1 VRREALKEGTIKHIL
16 GIVTQSL
23 TAAQT
28 TCIWDMTWEII
39 ILQDHSTVSR
49 FSAVPY
55 LIKTS
60 FLQIF
65 SFTRL
70 FHIKSN
76 SHAGYLAVYHS
87 SRSDPQL
94 S

>member
-1 VRREALKEGTIKHIL
+1 MRREAFKEGIIKHIL
-16 GIVTQSL
+16 GIVTQPL

-39 ILQDHSTVSR
+39 ILQDHSIVSWH
-49 FSAVPY
+49 SAVPNTTVLY

-60 FLQIF
+60 FVKIF

-70 FHIKSN
+70 LHI
-76 SHAGYLAVYHS
+76 
-87 SRSDPQL
+87 
-94 S
+94 

>member
-1 VRREALKEGTIKHIL
+1 MKEIETVRREALKEGAIKHIL
-16 GIVTQSL
+16 GIVTRPL

-55 LIKTS
+55 LIKKNIFFTNISFHKITS
-60 FLQIF
+60 YI
-65 SFTRL
+65 
-70 FHIKSN
+70 
-76 SHAGYLAVYHS
+76 VE
-87 SRSDPQL
+87 
-94 S
+94 